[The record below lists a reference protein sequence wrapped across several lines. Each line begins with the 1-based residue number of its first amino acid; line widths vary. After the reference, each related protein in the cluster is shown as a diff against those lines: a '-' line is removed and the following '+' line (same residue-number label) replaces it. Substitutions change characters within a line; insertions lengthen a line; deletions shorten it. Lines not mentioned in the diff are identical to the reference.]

1 MIGTNRELGIVLMML
16 RELRGWDQTEMAAA
30 AGVDQGALSRY
41 ENGHVLPRQPT
52 LEKLAAAVSVPLAL
66 IDGLLLPAVR
76 AVGTLSSAAAD
87 GGSTLAPPRLGLA
100 PPGEAGELTAG
111 LQQIVAGALGLCQA
125 ELAAREIAARQRF
138 ATPAA
143 ADRSQASAVWRRLV
157 GLSSAE
163 RRWLAERLPEVR
175 TWAMAELLCHE
186 SSHAAARDAAEAREL
201 AGLALWVAEVAPA
214 IAAWRSRLCGY
225 CRAFVANALRVDGQL
240 PAADAA
246 MARAWEL
253 WRAGDG
259 GDPAGLLGEWRL
271 LDLEASLRRA
281 QRQFQVAFALLD
293 RAAAAAPAEAQ
304 GRILL
309 NRASTLEQ
317 AGDAAGAVRE
327 LRAAAPLV
335 AAVGDA
341 RLRCTLEFNL
351 AVNLCHLGSPQE
363 AEERLPLLRRLAV
376 ELGNAIDQVRLDWLS
391 GRVADALG
399 RKDEARA
406 AFERV
411 RQEFTTRHNAYDTAL
426 VSLELAILY
435 LDEGRTAEVRQLAD
449 AMRWIFAGVGIERE
463 TLAAL
468 RLFCAAAR
476 QERVTPEEARQ
487 ILAALRAAQPRAGR
501 GRRS

>member
-1 MIGTNRELGIVLMML
+1 MTGGKHELGVVLMML

-52 LEKLAAAVSVPLAL
+52 LEKLAAAVSVPLTL

-76 AVGTLSSAAAD
+76 AVATLSAAAAD
-87 GGSTLAPPRLGLA
+87 GGPALAPPRLTL
-100 PPGEAGELTAG
+100 PGGAGELTEG
-111 LQQIVAGALGLCQA
+111 LQQVVAGALGLCPA
-125 ELAAREIAARQRF
+125 ELAAREVAARLRA

-143 ADRSQASAVWRRLV
+143 ADRSQASAVWRRLA
-157 GLSSAE
+157 GRSAAE
-163 RRWLAERLPEVR
+163 RRWLAERLPEMR

-186 SSHAAARDAAEAREL
+186 SAHAAARDAGEAREL

-240 PAADAA
+240 PAAEATL
-246 MARAWEL
+246 ARAWEL

-281 QRQFQVAFALLD
+281 QRQFQLALALLD
-293 RAAAAAPAEAQ
+293 RAAAVAPAEAL
-304 GRILL
+304 GRVQLK
-309 NRASTLEQ
+309 RASTLEQ

-327 LRAAAPLV
+327 LRAALPLIEGM
-335 AAVGDA
+335 GDA
-341 RLRCTLEFNL
+341 RLRWVLEFNL
-351 AVNLCHLGSPQE
+351 AVNLCHLGSPRE

-376 ELGNAIDQVRLDWLS
+376 ELGNGIDLVRVEWLS

-406 AFERV
+406 VFERV

-463 TLAAL
+463 ALAAL

-501 GRRS
+501 RRRS